1 MSYSVGTDT
10 RLTNINTINPTNWVN
25 GETAL
30 DAANMNSLTTA
41 ILSLKDEIYGGGPST
56 VDSIIDK
63 LHKLR
68 NVTSILGLD
77 QQSIDSIEDLNNL
90 SIISRLFTLENQVG
104 RGFADTVTK
113 LLADDAF
120 ISSIKSKFSNLDDGR
135 AGIDTNKKTDYF
147 EEIE

>member
-63 LHKLR
+63 LYKLR
-68 NVTSILGLD
+68 EVPAVLGLD
-77 QQSIDSIEDLNNL
+77 THSAADL
-90 SIISRLFTLENQVG
+90 STDVISKLLTLELRIEG
-104 RGFADTVTK
+104 GLGDTIAEV
-113 LLADDAF
+113 LGSDSF
-120 ISSIKSKFSNLDDGR
+120 IRTLKSKFSNLDDGR